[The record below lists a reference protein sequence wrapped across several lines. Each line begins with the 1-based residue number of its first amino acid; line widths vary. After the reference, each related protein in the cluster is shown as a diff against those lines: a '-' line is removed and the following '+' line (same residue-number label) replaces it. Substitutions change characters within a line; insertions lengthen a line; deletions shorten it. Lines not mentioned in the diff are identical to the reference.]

1 MTKAAECAEESARM
15 NTDMVSRRISKET
28 PCNGIEL
35 FEDDGSEDGGKRWA
49 ILSNDLPEKA
59 VREIVGI
66 LTNWVPLIS
75 LPQRPET
82 AGMANAPS
90 NQNLAET
97 TKPGE

>member
-15 NTDMVSRRISKET
+15 NTDMVSRRISKEN

-82 AGMANAPS
+82 AGMAN
-90 NQNLAET
+90 
-97 TKPGE
+97 